1 MARATEMCI
10 LVLFDTARSAASRDV
25 IQAVAAAT
33 TISSRTPEQQREY
46 GENCQRVVISLRK
59 AYRTSNRRIIFFY
72 FVYHARFVWR
82 LNNEA

>member
-46 GENCQRVVISLRK
+46 GENCQRVV
-59 AYRTSNRRIIFFY
+59 TSFLMQLFNY
-72 FVYHARFVWR
+72 LQLLQLYH
-82 LNNEA
+82 LT